1 MGIHSTN
8 RIFLKFFVILFH
20 AKIAFIR
27 GFEVFFQHVT
37 HLDQLEVQATDIT
50 IIFWNGFREAP
61 NLSSTLLQV
70 AVHALSALTGG
81 MNIFEP

>member
-37 HLDQLEVQATDIT
+37 HLDQLEVHVKDIT
-50 IIFWNGFREAP
+50 IIFWNGFKAP

-70 AVHALSALTGG
+70 AVHALSAFTGG